1 MICFNSKCYFI
12 LQSLSICIIL
22 LNNKALSKIKKS
34 INRKTIRKNK
44 ALQKHKESDNAKDT
58 EVMRTDDP
66 NKILSKFAAI

>member
-22 LNNKALSKIKKS
+22 LNNKALSKTKKKVS
-34 INRKTIRKNK
+34 IGRLSGK
-44 ALQKHKESDNAKDT
+44 ALQKHKGSDNAEDT
-58 EVMRTDDP
+58 EVMLTDDP